1 MREIWKKFEENY
13 FISNL
18 GRIKNAKTKRILKFK
33 KNKNGY
39 FKTNISINGKLK
51 TVFPHR
57 LVAEVFIPNLESKPQ
72 VNHINGIKTD
82 NRVEN
87 LEWVTAEEN
96 MKHAYNHN
104 LLKIVN
110 KKSIC
115 VIDKND
121 NIFTFQSISEF
132 IKFYKIPYTSFHR
145 NKEKVLN
152 RFNLKL
158 IQYDFTKMQT

>member
-1 MREIWKKFEENY
+1 M
-13 FISNL
+13 
-18 GRIKNAKTKRILKFK
+18 
-33 KNKNGY
+33 
-39 FKTNISINGKLK
+39 
-51 TVFPHR
+51 
-57 LVAEVFIPNLESKPQ
+57 AEAFIPNLESKPQ

-87 LEWVTAEEN
+87 LEWVTAKEN

-132 IKFYKIPYTSFHR
+132 IKFYKIPYMSFHR

-158 IQYDFTKMQT
+158 IQYDFSKMQT